1 MRNRPCNDSPCN
13 NKERSHAGNQLGSQ
27 PQNPA
32 PHPFG
37 VAESQNSNKRDERY
51 ERDVTYLHR
60 HDNRQR
66 DAALQ
71 CAVTKMLSN
80 IGKDTPLDIF
90 VFLPSH
96 RLADPAFTAI
106 QRLSSAVCLLDISER
121 QWRTMRRPWL
131 YSNHNNSMA
140 QYWEKRFGPDYIIMG
155 HWRLLVPFTITAMLN
170 YTAALQADDDLFI
183 TQPLGHNIIST
194 FQANNYLLA
203 NHRIVTETTLITRG
217 LPELAAFFLQSTG
230 YRASSTLWRHVAP
243 GNWSGLFSKTGW
255 RANESSTGYDN
266 QYLEQRPFTQ
276 LRSSQN
282 TEKAKT
288 APSGGP
294 PDVTGQVSAWLA
306 WLQYGNFV
314 VMTMQLWR
322 DPRVQD
328 WITLCLLSGG
338 MDRHRWN
345 EQAVVALVWLLFTEP
360 QQLWMIK
367 DLKYIHARSRD
378 RVQAVCAPP
387 SPQAQGHALA

>member
-1 MRNRPCNDSPCN
+1 MNGHQQVDVHQRL
-13 NKERSHAGNQLGSQ
+13 A
-27 PQNPA
+27 
-32 PHPFG
+32 
-37 VAESQNSNKRDERY
+37 
-51 ERDVTYLHR
+51 VTYLHR

-71 CAVTKMLSN
+71 CAVAKMLSN

-106 QRLSSAVCLLDISER
+106 QRLSSAVCLLDISAR

-183 TQPLGHNIIST
+183 TQPLGYNIIST
-194 FQANNYLLA
+194 LQANNYLLA

-255 RANESSTGYDN
+255 RADESSAGYDN
-266 QYLEQRPFTQ
+266 QYL
-276 LRSSQN
+276 
-282 TEKAKT
+282 
-288 APSGGP
+288 
-294 PDVTGQVSAWLA
+294 
-306 WLQYGNFV
+306 YGNFV

-387 SPQAQGHALA
+387 SPQAQRRALA